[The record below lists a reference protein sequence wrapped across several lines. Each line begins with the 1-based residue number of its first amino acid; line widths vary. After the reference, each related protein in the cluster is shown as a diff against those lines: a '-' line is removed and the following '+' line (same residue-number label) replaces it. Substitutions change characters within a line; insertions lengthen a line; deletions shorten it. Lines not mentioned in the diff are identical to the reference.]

1 MPTSLKPGVA
11 DEILLVLAQ
20 GPLGYEALK
29 SEFVDVS
36 REHFV
41 SHLIELVEA
50 HKISWTPEGI
60 IDLRLP
66 SPTIATTKSNDDPSG
81 PKTS

>member
-1 MPTSLKPGVA
+1 MPTSLKPGIA

-50 HKISWTPEGI
+50 HKISWTPEGQ
-60 IDLRLP
+60 IDIRYS
-66 SPTIATTKSNDDPSG
+66 SPTVATTESDVSDPSR
-81 PKTS
+81 S

>member
-1 MPTSLKPGVA
+1 MPISLKPGVA

-66 SPTIATTKSNDDPSG
+66 SPTVVQSDVSDPSR
-81 PKTS
+81 S